1 MQVNKTEGAFDI
13 NPYSKYT
20 LKLFAWEKGTMKP
33 LTDSKTIENL
43 GGSQLTQYLNNSI
56 SGTDGD
62 IHYTYYLPEDY
73 DDNKSYPLLI
83 TLPGYSSLFNTIT
96 TTPLTSN
103 PYADA
108 NVKSWTELAGD
119 MIIVSPSLT
128 DWGDKSARQTI
139 ELTNYFIDNS
149 SVDESRIYA
158 AGHSAGGETL
168 SRVVDMRPDLFASY
182 LHIASQ
188 WDGSYNNVT
197 AYKLPVYIFMGEND
211 EYYGADKAR
220 EPYNSL
226 YQKYVSEGLSDD
238 EIDNLLVLDLRD
250 NEYFVSHGFN
260 NQHAG
265 GQLAGNDADIIK
277 WMLSHTK

>member
-1 MQVNKTEGAFDI
+1 
-13 NPYSKYT
+13 
-20 LKLFAWEKGTMKP
+20 
-33 LTDSKTIENL
+33 
-43 GGSQLTQYLNNSI
+43 
-56 SGTDGD
+56 
-62 IHYTYYLPEDY
+62 
-73 DDNKSYPLLI
+73 
-83 TLPGYSSLFNTIT
+83 
-96 TTPLTSN
+96 
-103 PYADA
+103 
-108 NVKSWTELAGD
+108 

-139 ELTNYFIDNS
+139 ELTNYFIDNF

-188 WDGSYNNVT
+188 WDGGYNNVT

-250 NEYFVSHGFN
+250 NEYFVSHSFN